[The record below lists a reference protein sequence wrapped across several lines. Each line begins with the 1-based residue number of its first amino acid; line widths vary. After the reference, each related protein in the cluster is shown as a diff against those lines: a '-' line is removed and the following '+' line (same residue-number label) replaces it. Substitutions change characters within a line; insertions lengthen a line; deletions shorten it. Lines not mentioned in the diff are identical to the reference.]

1 MRIDLDIIEI
11 AIRNLKREGMRTFLT
26 LIGVIIGIAAIVSL
40 LSIGNGLSVAVE
52 EQFQSLGT
60 NTIFIIPGGGGGMSI
75 ARIKI
80 TDNDISTI
88 EKTSGIDLAI
98 PIYSKGGMLE
108 YNGEKISV
116 SVNAVDSSKGEL
128 FKDSGYIEIAEGKML
143 EKNDSEGILIGDSV
157 AHDFFKR
164 DLSLK
169 KIVTIN
175 GLNYVVT
182 GLIKPSQQGFG
193 GAPSSGGSVYMS
205 LEGLKRLFP
214 ESNLSPSII
223 FAKTFTA
230 SEAKDT
236 ADRIKEYFDKKY
248 GEKSVLVSSSEELLE
263 QVKGFLNLITIFI
276 TGIGA
281 VSMLVG
287 GIGIMNSMV
296 TSVMER
302 TREIGIMKALGASD
316 EEIKSIFLLE
326 AAFIGGLGG
335 IIGIIVGYSMAI
347 AIALIGQ
354 SLGYALNASV
364 GIEITI
370 GALIFSMIVGSLSG
384 VIPAINAAN
393 LDPVV
398 ALRYEWNKWR

>member
-52 EQFQSLGT
+52 DQFKSLGT
-60 NTIFIIPGGGGGMSI
+60 NTIFIIPGGGMSL
-75 ARIKI
+75 ARVKL
-80 TDNDISTI
+80 TENDISTI

-214 ESNLSPSII
+214 ESSLSPSII

-236 ADRIKEYFDKKY
+236 ADRIKDYFDEKY

-326 AAFIGGLGG
+326 AAFIGGIGG
-335 IIGIIVGYSMAI
+335 IIGILVGYAMAI
-347 AIALIGQ
+347 TIALIGQ
-354 SLGYALNASV
+354 SLGYALNASI
-364 GIEITI
+364 GIEVTI

-398 ALRYEWNKWR
+398 ALRYE